1 LREEGYEHLQ
11 LNHSV
16 TFKDPDT
23 GACTNSIEASWRHA
37 KVVMP
42 QYHRKKDFFPSH
54 LAKYMFM
61 KRCRTLDSDPT
72 VEFLR
77 MAGQVYDPSRNE
89 EEEVSEDYEI
99 ENEEAEENDFN

>member
-1 LREEGYEHLQ
+1 LGEEGYQHLKV
-11 LNHSV
+11 NHSI
-16 TFKDPDT
+16 TFKDPET
-23 GACTNSIEASWRHA
+23 GACTNSIETSWRHA

-61 KRCRTLDSDPT
+61 KRCRALNLDPT

-77 MAGQVYDPSRNE
+77 MAGQLYDPTRNE
-89 EEEVSEDYEI
+89 EEKVFQDYEI
-99 ENEEAEENDFN
+99 ENEEAEDNEFN